1 MGKAL
6 HPITNW
12 PQYNRS
18 LINRG
23 SLTFWVDAEA
33 MDNWFHQDHHGKRG
47 RSQLYTDQS
56 ICTFLMLKGIFSLT
70 LRATQGLLDSLF
82 ELMNVPLCA
91 PDYSCVSKRARTV
104 KVAYR
109 QPPKG
114 RITDLVIDSTGLKV
128 FGEGEWKVRKH
139 GAEKRRVWRKLHLAV
154 DPVTHDI
161 VAAEVSLENVHDAE
175 VLPTLLNPLRR
186 KLGRVYADGAYDSKA
201 SHRLIARKGATAC
214 IPPRKNAGL
223 WKKGH
228 PRNEAVQVMRKEG
241 LAHWKKISGYHRRSL
256 AETAMFRFKQLMAGQ
271 ITLRKYNGQVG
282 RCFLNRCSLNGTN

>member
-1 MGKAL
+1 MGTSL

-12 PQYNRS
+12 PQYNKS

-33 MDNWFHQDHHGKRG
+33 MSNWFHHDHHGRRG
-47 RSQLYTDQS
+47 RSQLYTDQT
-56 ICTFLMLKGIFSLT
+56 IATFLMLKGIFNLT

-104 KVAYR
+104 TVAYR

-114 RITDLVIDSTGLKV
+114 GITDLVIDSTGLKV

-154 DPVTHDI
+154 DPVAHDI

-201 SHRLIARKGATAC
+201 SHQLISRKGATAC

-223 WKKGH
+223 WK
-228 PRNEAVQVMRKEG
+228 
-241 LAHWKKISGYHRRSL
+241 
-256 AETAMFRFKQLMAGQ
+256 
-271 ITLRKYNGQVG
+271 
-282 RCFLNRCSLNGTN
+282 

>member
-1 MGKAL
+1 MGTSL

-12 PQYNRS
+12 PTYNKS

-33 MDNWFHQDHHGKRG
+33 MNNWFHHDHHGRRG
-47 RSQLYTDQS
+47 RSQLYTDQT
-56 ICTFLMLKGIFSLT
+56 ICTFLMLN
-70 LRATQGLLDSLF
+70 SLF

-104 KVAYR
+104 KVSYR
-109 QPPKG
+109 QLAKR

-154 DPVTHDI
+154 DPATHDI

-175 VLPTLLNPLRR
+175 VLPTLLHPLRR
-186 KLGRVYADGAYDSKA
+186 KLGRVYADGAYDNKA
-201 SHRLIARKGATAC
+201 SHQLILRKGATAC

-223 WKKGH
+223 WEKGH
-228 PRNEAVQVMRKEG
+228 PRNEAVLVMRKEG

-256 AETAMFRFKQLMAGQ
+256 AETAMYRFKQLLAGK
-271 ITLRKYNGQVG
+271 ISLRNYNGQVG
-282 RCFLNRCSLNGTN
+282 EVMAYVSAINKLNTLGMPVRQPRV

>member
-1 MGKAL
+1 MSTSL

-12 PQYNRS
+12 PTYNKS

-33 MDNWFHQDHHGKRG
+33 MNNWFHHGHHGRRG
-47 RSQLYTDQS
+47 RSQLYTDQT
-56 ICTFLMLKGIFSLT
+56 ICTFLMLKGIFNLT

-104 KVAYR
+104 AVAYR
-109 QPPKG
+109 QPSKG

-161 VAAEVSLENVHDAE
+161 VAAEVSLENVHDA
-175 VLPTLLNPLRR
+175 
-186 KLGRVYADGAYDSKA
+186 
-201 SHRLIARKGATAC
+201 
-214 IPPRKNAGL
+214 
-223 WKKGH
+223 
-228 PRNEAVQVMRKEG
+228 
-241 LAHWKKISGYHRRSL
+241 
-256 AETAMFRFKQLMAGQ
+256 
-271 ITLRKYNGQVG
+271 
-282 RCFLNRCSLNGTN
+282 